1 MKNDRES
8 KILDLLT
15 KQKKAEVTELSKML
29 GVSQV
34 TVRKDLDLL
43 EQKHIIKRIHG
54 YAELNSTDDIN
65 GRLAYHYETKK
76 MIAERAAEYVHDGDT
91 VMIESGSC
99 CALLAF
105 QLAKTK
111 KNITIVTNS
120 AFIAEYIRD
129 EPGAQTVLLGGI
141 YQPDSQCLV
150 GPMIKDDAANYNVE
164 YFFVGTD
171 GWSER
176 TGFTN
181 KDQMRAQAVRDMS
194 LSCTKTA
201 YLTES
206 EKFHAAGTVPLNIK
220 GHDAVVITD
229 DKIASDI
236 QDALT
241 KKHIEVITVPS
252 KLK

>member
-1 MKNDRES
+1 MKNERES

-15 KQKKAEVTELSKML
+15 KQHKVEVTELSKIL

-34 TVRKDLDLL
+34 TIRKDLDLL
-43 EQKHIIKRIHG
+43 EQKHIVKRIHG

-65 GRLAYHYETKK
+65 GRLAYHYEIKK
-76 MIAERAAEYVHDGDT
+76 KIAEKASEYVHDGDT

-99 CALLAF
+99 CALLAL

-129 EPGAQTVLLGGI
+129 ESGAQTVLLGGI

-150 GPMIKDDAANYNVE
+150 GPMIKEMAANYNVQ
-164 YFFVGTD
+164 YFFAGTD
-171 GWSER
+171 GWSKR

-181 KDQMRAQAVRDMS
+181 KDQMRAQAVRDMAAS
-194 LSCTKTA
+194 SSKMV

-206 EKFHAAGTVPLNIK
+206 EKFTAAGTVPINLK
-220 GHDAVVITD
+220 GQTAMVITD
-229 DKIASDI
+229 AYISHDT
-236 QDALT
+236 QALLSSQQ
-241 KKHIEVITVPS
+241 IDVVTVS
-252 KLK
+252 LE

>member
-1 MKNDRES
+1 MKNERES

-15 KQKKAEVTELSKML
+15 KQNKAEVTELARML

-34 TVRKDLDLL
+34 TVRKDLDQL
-43 EQKHIIKRIHG
+43 EQKHIIRRVHG

-65 GRLAYHYETKK
+65 GRLAYHYEIKK
-76 MIAERAAEYVHDGDT
+76 KIAERAAGLIHDGDT

-99 CALLAF
+99 CALLAL

-111 KNITIVTNS
+111 KNITLVTNS
-120 AFIAEYIRD
+120 AFIAAYIRD
-129 EPGAQTVLLGGI
+129 EKSVQVVLLGGI
-141 YQPDSQCLV
+141 YQADSQCLV
-150 GPMIKDDAANYNVE
+150 GPMIKEAAAGYNVD

-194 LSCTKTA
+194 QSSSKMV

-206 EKFHAAGTVPLNIK
+206 EKFRAAGTVPIHVK
-220 GHDAVVITD
+220 GHEEILITD
-229 DKIASDI
+229 DHIDS
-236 QDALT
+236 QVQTALLAD
-241 KKHIEVITVPS
+241 HVEILTVQAD
-252 KLK
+252 